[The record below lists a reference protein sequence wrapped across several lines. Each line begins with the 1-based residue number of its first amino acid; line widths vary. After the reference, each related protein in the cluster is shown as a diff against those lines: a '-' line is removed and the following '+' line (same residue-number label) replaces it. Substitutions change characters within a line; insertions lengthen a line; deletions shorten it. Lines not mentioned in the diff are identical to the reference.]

1 MRYICV
7 CVQDVPA
14 RLQWRHAVDDADTLF
29 AVHER
34 DRPVM
39 RFVDKSVTW
48 RWIQFS
54 VSLHSVFT
62 QFSIRF
68 SCSFHSV
75 FMQFSISFIRFVFS
89 FQSVFMQFVFSFQS
103 VFMQIQLS
111 FHAVFIQ
118 FSCRFNSVFF
128 SISIQFSFINSPSSY
143 CLFGRAI
150 NGSSPRRPSL

>member
-89 FQSVFMQFVFSFQS
+89 FQSVFMQ
-103 VFMQIQLS
+103 IQLS